1 MWSKSGF
8 IDRVWIDCFKSK
20 PVINLILVLTSGLL
34 HAPFRTTALGKQG
47 KLSSKHFAGI
57 KEVKMHLPIELM
69 QWSYPG
75 FQNSVR
81 CTQDWGYGTVQAQLP
96 CFQRNLLMQ
105 NLSMVFMA
113 CKIDQNNVARWNHK
127 ITNKNKYEMSNLGSR
142 LTWGRTLQIPLKES
156 IAIFR
161 SF

>member
-1 MWSKSGF
+1 
-8 IDRVWIDCFKSK
+8 
-20 PVINLILVLTSGLL
+20 
-34 HAPFRTTALGKQG
+34 
-47 KLSSKHFAGI
+47 
-57 KEVKMHLPIELM
+57 
-69 QWSYPG
+69 
-75 FQNSVR
+75 
-81 CTQDWGYGTVQAQLP
+81 
-96 CFQRNLLMQ
+96 MQ